1 MQVRVLKK
9 SFIDNALRQE
19 GEVFDLCG
27 PRNTNV
33 EPIDGSWE
41 TVTIE
46 AKTAVIEAPVRKL
59 GRPKMTKGTN
69 SDGA

>member
-1 MQVRVLKK
+1 MQVRVIRK
-9 SFIDNALRQE
+9 SFIDNALREE
-19 GEVFDLCG
+19 GEVFSYNG

-41 TVTIE
+41 PAVSE
-46 AKTAVIEAPVRKL
+46 KKTAVIEAPVRKL